1 MIFLKCKSRSLNGL
15 SLSLGEK
22 CQFLIRVY
30 KVLHVAP
37 TLSPM
42 YLFPL
47 SLSRSSAILNF
58 FSISLMSNTPLEFKI
73 ITGFCPPP
81 GILPIQILYMKR
93 VFRICSGLNLEILF
107 SKKSSLILLS
117 YERMIILSV
126 IFATI
131 TTAKSN
137 DLWLAPNF
145 FPCYMTVASCSSLS
159 LLISRSRLLEQ
170 SQCIKRHSL
179 EIYNASNKL
188 LLRHGT
194 HDILLIPVDQT
205 MSHRQVHRHWIE
217 MYTLPVKS
225 KQQGNGKWH
234 WILSLGTE
242 EKTLRLI
249 I

>member
-1 MIFLKCKSRSLNGL
+1 MQKQITKWSFIIFRRKVPISYQGLQGASRGPN
-15 SLSLGEK
+15 SLSNV
-22 CQFLIRVY
+22 LIS
-30 KVLHVAP
+30 
-37 TLSPM
+37 TLPFS
-42 YLFPL
+42 
-47 SLSRSSAILNF
+47 F
-58 FSISLMSNTPLEFKI
+58 FSHCQLLFHFSNE
-73 ITGFCPPP
+73 
-81 GILPIQILYMKR
+81 QHSSWILYMKR